1 MGGLADT
8 ALSVFG
14 GGLIWAMFAVAAGL
28 SAVAAAATLFRREIP
43 EPDWFAGY
51 DALATVVDRR

>member
-8 ALSVFG
+8 AQMVFRW
-14 GGLIWAMFAVAAGL
+14 GLVWAMLAVAACMD
-28 SAVAAAATLFRREIP
+28 AVAAAATLFRREIP

-51 DALATVVDRR
+51 NALATVVDRR